1 MSKEQGQS
9 WDLDSEFAAGDSA
22 ALEAA
27 LAELADLVAAIE
39 ARHAE
44 LANAD
49 ADQAA
54 AGTAAAAK
62 VAAAQAV
69 FKLAEQAERIAADL
83 ETHAECRLSVD
94 GKDEAAAQL
103 VGRLQAVDKR
113 LAAATEP
120 LRQFQLRATDAA
132 VDAYLADAAV
142 APSEFQLR
150 HARRRRRELL
160 PLAQENLVTSLAQD
174 GIKAWGRLYDQLAG
188 TIACD
193 CDVAG
198 DGRTRRLGLAEA
210 TGLLLGTDEARR
222 ERAWRAINAAWEEH
236 GESCAAAI
244 NAIAGWRLEMCAQRA
259 GPDRPVH
266 FLDAPLHDNRIDV
279 RTLESLLEVAE
290 EGAPLARRA
299 ARLQAKAYGKSRY
312 APWDMRAPSP
322 ARGEERPLPYAEAVG
337 LIADAYGRVEPQMGD
352 FVRMMA
358 AKRWIEGTVGP
369 RKRPG
374 AYCTEFLRSRTPRVY
389 MTYTGSA
396 NDAIVLAHELGHAFH
411 AWTMRDLPDS
421 QCGYGMAV
429 AETASTFGESV
440 VRDALLARAETPAA
454 KLAIVWEEA
463 TALTAFLLN
472 IPARFTFEREL
483 YEARAERPLL
493 PAELCERMAAAW
505 RRWYGDCLA
514 EPDPLFWASKLHF
527 YIADLSF
534 YNFPYLF
541 GYLFSLG
548 VHGRRQALGDEFF
561 PRYRALLRDTGRM
574 TAEDLAAKHLAVDL
588 ARPAFWRDTLATL
601 APRID
606 LLERLVEETAEEAGK
621 EGPV

>member
-1 MSKEQGQS
+1 MAREQGNS
-9 WDLDSEFAAGDSA
+9 WELDSEYAAGDSA
-22 ALEAA
+22 ALEADLAA
-27 LAELADLVAAIE
+27 LSNLVAAIE
-39 ARHAE
+39 ARHPE
-44 LANAD
+44 LDGAD
-49 ADQAA
+49 GNEARA
-54 AGTAAAAK
+54 

-69 FKLAEQAERIAADL
+69 FGLAEQAQRVAADL
-83 ETHAECRLSVD
+83 ETYAECRLSVD
-94 GKDEAAAQL
+94 AQDEAAAQL
-103 VGRLQAVDKR
+103 VGRLQAVAKR

-120 LRQFQLRATDAA
+120 LRQFQLRASDAA
-132 VDAYLADAAV
+132 IEKYLADAAV
-142 APSEFQLR
+142 APSAFQLR
-150 HARRRRRELL
+150 HARQRRHELL
-160 PLAQENLVTSLAQD
+160 PLAQENLVTGLAQD

-188 TIACD
+188 TIACA

-198 DGRTRRLGLAEA
+198 DGQSVRLGLAEA
-210 TGLLLGTDEARR
+210 TSLLLGADEPRR
-222 ERAWRAINAAWEEH
+222 HRAWRAINDAWREH
-236 GESCAAAI
+236 GESCAAAL
-244 NAIAGWRLEMCAQRA
+244 NAIAGWRLEMCRQRGSPGQA
-259 GPDRPVH
+259 VS
-266 FLDAPLHDNRIDV
+266 FLDAPLHDNRMDAA
-279 RTLESLLEVAE
+279 TLEALLQVAE

-299 ARLQAKAYGKSRY
+299 ALLQAKAYGKRQY

-322 ARGEERPLPYAEAVG
+322 ARGEERPLPYAEAVA
-337 LIADAYGRVEPQMGD
+337 LIADAYGQVEPQMGD
-352 FVRMMA
+352 FVRTMA

-389 MTYTGSA
+389 MTYAGSA
-396 NDAIVLAHELGHAFH
+396 NDVIVLAHELGHAFH

-421 QCGYGMAV
+421 QCDYGMAV

-463 TALTAFLLN
+463 SALTGFLLN
-472 IPARFTFEREL
+472 IPARFTFERDV

-548 VHGRRQALGDEFF
+548 VYGRRPALGDEFY
-561 PRYRALLRDTGRM
+561 PRYQALLRDTGRM
-574 TAEDLAAKHLAVDL
+574 TAEDLAARHLDVDL
-588 ARPAFWRDTLATL
+588 TRPAFWRDTLATL

-606 LLERLVEETAEEAGK
+606 LLERLVDEAAEEGAG
-621 EGPV
+621 